1 MSKFTEKFYTAFYKA
16 QENLVTQK
24 EVWDQIKADDFAGN
38 PLFTARELI
47 QLHSRYESA
56 SDLLLALETLWGC
69 YAQGC
74 YALGYGQD
82 SSGVERLANEEAY
95 AEDLEQILKGAKA

>member
-1 MSKFTEKFYTAFYKA
+1 MSKFTEKFYPAFYKA

-24 EVWDQIKADDFAGN
+24 EVWEQIKADDFAGN

-69 YAQGC
+69 YAQG
-74 YALGYGQD
+74 YGQD

-95 AEDLEQILKGAKA
+95 AEGLEQILKGEKA